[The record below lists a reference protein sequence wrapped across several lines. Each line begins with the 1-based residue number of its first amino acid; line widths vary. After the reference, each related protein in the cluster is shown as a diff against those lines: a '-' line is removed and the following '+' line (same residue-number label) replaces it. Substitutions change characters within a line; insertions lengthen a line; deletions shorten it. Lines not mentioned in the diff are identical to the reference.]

1 MLNVENGVIT
11 LTRGDSAYLNFRLTT
26 QDGEAYQLQEGDLLR
41 LTVRAQADS
50 SCPVL
55 LEAESTDETILL
67 KPEQTEQLEPGKYS
81 YDVQLQTA
89 AGDVFTILGATGVSP
104 RLKNFVI
111 CPEVTV

>member
-11 LTRGDSAYLNFRLTT
+11 LTRGDSAYLNFHLTT
-26 QDGEAYQLQEGDLLR
+26 QDGEGYQLQEGDLLR
-41 LTVRAQADS
+41 LTVRAQAAY
-50 SCPVL
+50 PVL
-55 LEAESTDETILL
+55 LEAESNTDTILL
-67 KPEQTEQLEPGKYS
+67 TPEQTGQLEPGKYS

>member
-1 MLNVENGVIT
+1 MLKVENDVIT

-26 QDGEAYQLQEGDLLR
+26 QDGEEYPLQEGDLLR
-41 LTVRAQADS
+41 LTVRVQADS
-50 SCPVL
+50 AYHVL
-55 LEAESTDETILL
+55 LEAESSIATIVLT
-67 KPEQTEQLEPGKYS
+67 PEQTGQLEPGKYS

-89 AGDVFTILGATGVSP
+89 AGDVFTIVGAQSTSA

>member
-11 LTRGDSAYLNFRLTT
+11 LTRGDSAYLNFDLTT
-26 QDGEAYQLQEGDLLR
+26 QDGEEYPLQEGDLLR

-89 AGDVFTILGATGVSP
+89 SGDVFTILGATGVSP